1 MIAPILSVQL
11 SIPFNS
17 LVGAGLKDVLVLNSN
32 DVLHRSAH
40 SSRSPPNCV
49 HSIRSGLKSL
59 VSTFSLRHALEL
71 SSYLKPLILA
81 IITVQPGT
89 LDI

>member
-1 MIAPILSVQL
+1 MFYIAQL
-11 SIPFNS
+11 IRP
-17 LVGAGLKDVLVLNSN
+17 GL
-32 DVLHRSAH
+32 
-40 SSRSPPNCV
+40 PPNCV
-49 HSIRSGLKSL
+49 HSIRSELKSL